1 MARLRGKV
9 AVVTG
14 AARGIG
20 RGHAMLLAEE
30 GASVVVND
38 LGGEWDGTGADQRPA
53 QLVVDEIVAA
63 GGNAVANYDDVSDW
77 EGGQRLVNQAIE
89 AFGDLDIL
97 ICNAGILRDR
107 MTFNMTEE
115 EWDAVI
121 RVHLKG
127 HFVPIRWASTY
138 WRERNKETGEL
149 VDGRVVLTSSES
161 GLFAN
166 PGQLNYDA
174 AKSGIATMAVVLAK
188 ELARYG
194 VTVNAIAPRA
204 RTRLTENTFGVRPAG
219 EGEFDARDPDN
230 VAPWVVWLC
239 TEAAAHITGQNFVV
253 GGGTVQLVSGWKV
266 ESTID
271 KPARWT
277 LDELDDRWRELFG
290 DLPTAPLQ
298 RPSPPSPP
306 PTSDETPR

>member
-1 MARLRGKV
+1 MGRLSGKV
-9 AVVTG
+9 AIVTG

-20 RGHAMLLAEE
+20 RGHAMLLAAE

-53 QLVVDEIVAA
+53 QQVVDEIVAA
-63 GGNAVANYDDVSDW
+63 GGNAVANYDDVADW
-77 EGGQRLVNQAIE
+77 EGGQRMINQAVE
-89 AFGDLDIL
+89 TYGDLDIL

-115 EWDAVI
+115 EWDSVI

-127 HFVPIRWASTY
+127 HFVPVRWAATY
-138 WRERNKETGEL
+138 WRERNKATGEP

-204 RTRLTENTFGVRPAG
+204 RTRLTENTFGARPSAD
-219 EGEFDARDPDN
+219 GEFDARDPDN

-239 TEAAAHITGQNFVV
+239 TEAASHVTGQNFVV
-253 GGGTVQLVSGWKV
+253 GGGMVQLVSGWKV
-266 ESTID
+266 ESAIE
-271 KPARWT
+271 KQERWT
-277 LDELDDRWRELFG
+277 LDELDDSWRELFG
-290 DLPTAPLQ
+290 DLPTAPPA
-298 RPSPPSPP
+298 RPAPPPPSAP
-306 PTSDETPR
+306 S

>member
-1 MARLRGKV
+1 MARLSGKV

-20 RGHAMLLAEE
+20 RGHAMLLAAE

-38 LGGEWDGTGADQRPA
+38 LGGEWDGSGADERPA
-53 QLVVDEIVAA
+53 QLAVDEIVAA
-63 GGNAVANYDDVSDW
+63 GGQAVANYDDVADW
-77 EGGQRLVNQAIE
+77 EGGQRLVNQAVE
-89 AFGDLDIL
+89 TFGGLDIV

-107 MTFNMTEE
+107 MTFNMTED
-115 EWDAVI
+115 EWDSVI

-127 HFVPIRWASTY
+127 HFVPVRWAATY
-138 WRERNKETGEL
+138 WRERQKETGAP
-149 VDGRVVLTSSES
+149 VNGRIVLTSSES

-174 AKSGIATMAVVLAK
+174 AKSGIATMAIVLAR

-204 RTRLTENTFGVRPAG
+204 RTRLTENTFGPRAVA

-239 TEAAAHITGQNFVV
+239 TDAAAEVTGQNFVV
-253 GGGTVQLVSGWKV
+253 GGGMVQLVSSWRV
-266 ESTID
+266 ESSLES
-271 KPARWT
+271 PQRWT
-277 LDELDDRWRELFG
+277 LDELDGRWRDLFG
-290 DLPTAPLQ
+290 DRPTAPPARQ
-298 RPSPPSPP
+298 APPRPA
-306 PTSDETPR
+306 TS

>member
-1 MARLRGKV
+1 MARLTGKV
-9 AVVTG
+9 AIVTG

-20 RGHAMLLAEE
+20 RGHAMLLAEQ

-38 LGGEWDGTGADQRPA
+38 LGGEWDGSGADQRPA
-53 QLVVDEIVAA
+53 QMVVDEIVAA
-63 GGNAVANYDDVSDW
+63 GGKAVANYDDVSDW
-77 EGGQRLVNQAIE
+77 EGGQRMINQAVE
-89 AFGDLDIL
+89 EFGDLDIL

-121 RVHLKG
+121 KVHLKG
-127 HFVPIRWASTY
+127 HFVPVRWAATY
-138 WRERNKETGEL
+138 WRERSKATGEP
-149 VDGRVVLTSSES
+149 VNGRVVLTSSES

-174 AKSGIATMAVVLAK
+174 AKSGIATMAIVLAK

-204 RTRLTENTFGVRPAG
+204 RTRLTENTFAGRPG
-219 EGEFDARDPDN
+219 PVEGEFDARDPDN

-239 TEAAAHITGQNFVV
+239 TEAAGHITGQNFVV
-253 GGGTVQLVSGWKV
+253 GGGTVQLVSGWSV
-266 ESTID
+266 ESKIEKAD
-271 KPARWT
+271 RWT
-277 LDELDDRWRELFG
+277 LDELDTGWRDLFG
-290 DLPTAPLQ
+290 DRPTE
-298 RPSPPSPP
+298 PP
-306 PTSDETPR
+306 PRLAPARPPASKEA

>member
-1 MARLRGKV
+1 MARLEGKV

-20 RGHAMLLAEE
+20 RGHAMLLAEQ
-30 GASVVVND
+30 GANVVVND
-38 LGGEWDGTGADQRPA
+38 LGGEWDGSGADQRPA

-63 GGNAVANYDDVSDW
+63 GGKAVANYDDVSDW

-89 AFGDLDIL
+89 TFGGLDIL

-121 RVHLKG
+121 KVHLKG
-127 HFVPIRWASTY
+127 HFVPVRWTAAY
-138 WRERNKETGEL
+138 WRERYKEAGQA
-149 VDGRVVLTSSES
+149 VNGRIVLTSSES

-174 AKSGIATMAVVLAK
+174 AKSGIATMAIVLAR
-188 ELARYG
+188 ELERFG

-204 RTRLTENTFGVRPAG
+204 RTRLTENTFGSRPAG

-239 TEAAAHITGQNFVV
+239 TEAAAHVTGQNFVV

-266 ESTID
+266 ESKID
-271 KPARWT
+271 KPDRWT
-277 LDELDDRWRELFG
+277 LDELDDRWQDLFG
-290 DLPTAPLQ
+290 DRPTAPAT
-298 RPSPPSPP
+298 RGA
-306 PTSDETPR
+306 

>member
-1 MARLRGKV
+1 MSRLTGKV

-20 RGHAMLLAEE
+20 RGHAMLLAEQ

-38 LGGEWDGTGADQRPA
+38 LGGEWDGSGADQRPA
-53 QLVVDEIVAA
+53 QQTVDEIVAA
-63 GGNAVANYDDVSDW
+63 GGKAVANYDDVSDW
-77 EGGQRLVNQAIE
+77 EGGQRLINQAVE
-89 AFGDLDIL
+89 AFGGLDIL

-121 RVHLKG
+121 KVHLKG
-127 HFVPIRWASTY
+127 HFVPVRWAATY
-138 WRERNKETGEL
+138 WRERNKASGEP
-149 VDGRVVLTSSES
+149 VNGRVVLTSSES

-166 PGQLNYDA
+166 AGQLNYDA
-174 AKSGIATMAVVLAK
+174 AKSGIATMAIVLAK

-204 RTRLTENTFGVRPAG
+204 RTRLTENTFGGRAGPA

-239 TEAAAHITGQNFVV
+239 GETASHITGQNFVV
-253 GGGTVQLVSGWKV
+253 GGGTVQLVSSWKV
-266 ESTID
+266 ESSID
-271 KPARWT
+271 KPDRWT
-277 LDELDDRWRELFG
+277 LDELDEKWKDLFG
-290 DLPTAPLQ
+290 DRPTAPVQ
-298 RPSPPSPP
+298 RQAPPRPP
-306 PTSDETPR
+306 ATS

>member
-1 MARLRGKV
+1 MARLTGKV

-20 RGHAMLLAEE
+20 RGHAMLLAEQ

-38 LGGEWDGTGADQRPA
+38 LGGEWDGSGADERPA
-53 QLVVDEIVAA
+53 QQAVDEIVAA
-63 GGNAVANYDDVSDW
+63 GGKAVANYDDVADW
-77 EGGQRLVNQAIE
+77 EGGQRLINQAVE
-89 AFGDLDIL
+89 TFGGLDIL

-127 HFVPIRWASTY
+127 HFVPVRWASTY
-138 WRERNKETGEL
+138 WRERQKESGQP
-149 VDGRVVLTSSES
+149 VNGRIILTSSES

-166 PGQLNYDA
+166 AGQLNYDA
-174 AKSGIATMAVVLAK
+174 AKSGIATMAIVLAK
-188 ELARYG
+188 ELSRYG

-204 RTRLTENTFGVRPAG
+204 RTRLTENTFGNRAQAAG
-219 EGEFDARDPDN
+219 DFDARDPDN

-239 TEAAAHITGQNFVV
+239 SEEAAHITGQNFVV
-253 GGGTVQLVSGWKV
+253 GGGTVQLVSGWRV
-266 ESTID
+266 ESAID
-271 KPARWT
+271 KQDRWT
-277 LDELDDRWRELFG
+277 LDELDERWRDLFG
-290 DLPTAPLQ
+290 DRPTAPAQ
-298 RPSPPSPP
+298 RPAPPAPP
-306 PTSDETPR
+306 AG

>member
-1 MARLRGKV
+1 MGRLTGKV

-38 LGGEWDGTGADQRPA
+38 LGGEWDGSGADQRPA
-53 QLVVDEIVAA
+53 QLAVDEIVAT
-63 GGNAVANYDDVSDW
+63 GGKAVANYDDVSDW
-77 EGGQRLVNQAIE
+77 EGGQRLINQAIE
-89 AFGDLDIL
+89 TFGRLDIV

-107 MTFNMTEE
+107 MTFNMSEE

-121 RVHLKG
+121 KVHLKG
-127 HFVPIRWASTY
+127 HFVPIRWAATH
-138 WRERNKETGEL
+138 WREINKATGEP
-149 VDGRVVLTSSES
+149 VHGRIVLTSSES

-174 AKSGIATMAVVLAK
+174 AKSGIATMAIVLAR

-204 RTRLTENTFGVRPAG
+204 RTRLTENTFGSRPV
-219 EGEFDARDPDN
+219 EGDFDARHPDN

-239 TEAAAHITGQNFVV
+239 TEAASHITGQNFVV
-253 GGGTVQLVSGWKV
+253 GGGTVQLVSSWKV
-266 ESTID
+266 ESAIEKD
-271 KPARWT
+271 ARWT
-277 LDELDDRWRELFG
+277 LDELDQRWRDLFG
-290 DLPTAPLQ
+290 DRPTAPVQ
-298 RPSPPSPP
+298 RQAPRPAAPAPPS
-306 PTSDETPR
+306 S

>member
-1 MARLRGKV
+1 MTMSRLTGKV

-20 RGHAMLLAEE
+20 RGHALLLAQE

-38 LGGEWDGTGADQRPA
+38 LGGEWDGSGADQRPA
-53 QLVVDEIVAA
+53 QQVVDEIVAA
-63 GGNAVANYDDVSDW
+63 GGKAVANYDDVSDW
-77 EGGQRLVNQAIE
+77 EGGQRIINQAVE
-89 AFGDLDIL
+89 SFGSLDIL

-121 RVHLKG
+121 KVHLKG
-127 HFVPIRWASTY
+127 HFVPIKWAASY
-138 WRERNKETGEL
+138 WRERNKESGEP
-149 VDGRVVLTSSES
+149 VNGRIVLTSSES

-166 PGQLNYDA
+166 AGQLNYDA
-174 AKSGIATMAVVLAK
+174 AKSGIATMAIVLAK

-204 RTRLTENTFGVRPAG
+204 RTRLTENTFSGRPG
-219 EGEFDARDPDN
+219 PVEGEFDARSPDN

-239 TEAAAHITGQNFVV
+239 TEAAAHISGQNFVV
-253 GGGTVQLVSGWKV
+253 GGGMVQLVSGWSI
-266 ESTID
+266 ESAID
-271 KPARWT
+271 KPDRWT
-277 LDELDDRWRELFG
+277 LDELDGRWSELFG
-290 DLPTAPLQ
+290 DRPTTPPERLAPA
-298 RPSPPSPP
+298 RPPA
-306 PTSDETPR
+306 TKG

>member
-1 MARLRGKV
+1 MTRLQGKV
-9 AVVTG
+9 AIVTG

-20 RGHAMLLAEE
+20 RGHAMLLAEQ

-38 LGGEWDGTGADQRPA
+38 LGGEWDGSGADQRPA

-63 GGNAVANYDDVSDW
+63 GGKAVANYDDVSDW
-77 EGGQRLVNQAIE
+77 EGGQRLINQAIE
-89 AFGDLDIL
+89 AFGGLDIL

-115 EWDAVI
+115 EWDSVI
-121 RVHLKG
+121 KVHLKG
-127 HFVPIRWASTY
+127 HFVPVRWAAAY
-138 WRERNKETGEL
+138 WRERFKETGEA
-149 VDGRVVLTSSES
+149 VNGRIVLTSSES

-174 AKSGIATMAVVLAK
+174 AKSGIATMAIVLAR
-188 ELARYG
+188 ELERFG

-204 RTRLTENTFGVRPAG
+204 RTRLTENTFGSRPAG

-239 TEAAAHITGQNFVV
+239 TEAAAHVSGQNFVV
-253 GGGTVQLVSGWKV
+253 GGGTVQLASGWKI
-266 ESTID
+266 ESAIE
-271 KPARWT
+271 KPERWT
-277 LDELDDRWRELFG
+277 LDELDDAWRDLFG
-290 DLPTAPLQ
+290 DHPTAPAARRAPP
-298 RPSPPSPP
+298 RPAAG
-306 PTSDETPR
+306 

>member
-1 MARLRGKV
+1 MGRLSGKV
-9 AVVTG
+9 AIVTG

-20 RGHAMLLAEE
+20 RGHAMLLAEQ

-38 LGGEWDGTGADQRPA
+38 LGGEWDGSGADQRPA
-53 QLVVDEIVAA
+53 QQCVDEIVAA
-63 GGNAVANYDDVSDW
+63 GGQAVANYDDVADW
-77 EGGQRLVNQAIE
+77 EGGQRLINQAVE
-89 AFGDLDIL
+89 TFGGLDIL

-127 HFVPIRWASTY
+127 HFVPVRWAATY
-138 WRERNKETGEL
+138 WRERNKETGNP
-149 VDGRVVLTSSES
+149 VDGRIVLTSSES

-166 PGQLNYDA
+166 AGQLNYDA
-174 AKSGIATMAVVLAK
+174 AKSGIATMAIVLAK

-204 RTRLTENTFGVRPAG
+204 RTRLTENTFGGRPGPA

-253 GGGTVQLVSGWKV
+253 GGGMVQLVSSWKV
-266 ESTID
+266 ESAIE
-271 KPARWT
+271 KSERWT
-277 LDELDDRWRELFG
+277 LDELDDKWRELFG
-290 DLPTAPLQ
+290 DRPTAPPQ
-298 RPSPPSPP
+298 R
-306 PTSDETPR
+306 RA

>member
-1 MARLRGKV
+1 MARLTGKV
-9 AVVTG
+9 AIVTG

-20 RGHAMLLAEE
+20 RGHALLLAEE

-38 LGGEWDGTGADQRPA
+38 LGGEWDGSGADQRPA

-63 GGNAVANYDDVSDW
+63 GGKAVANYDDVSDW
-77 EGGQRLVNQAIE
+77 EGGQRVINQAVE
-89 AFGDLDIL
+89 AFGGLDIL
-97 ICNAGILRDR
+97 ICNAGILRGR

-127 HFVPIRWASTY
+127 HFVPIRWAATY
-138 WRERNKETGEL
+138 WRERAKETGAP
-149 VDGRVVLTSSES
+149 VGGRVVLTSSES

-166 PGQLNYDA
+166 AGQLNYDA
-174 AKSGIATMAVVLAK
+174 AKSGIATMAIVLAK

-204 RTRLTENTFGVRPAG
+204 RTRLTENTFGSRPSG

-239 TEAAAHITGQNFVV
+239 SEAAAHITGQNFVV
-253 GGGTVQLVSGWKV
+253 GGGMVQLVSSWRV

-271 KPARWT
+271 KQERWT

-290 DLPTAPLQ
+290 DRPTAPAQ
-298 RPSPPSPP
+298 RPAP
-306 PTSDETPR
+306 PTAPQGTA

>member
-1 MARLRGKV
+1 MARLTGKV

-20 RGHAMLLAEE
+20 RGHAMLLAEQ

-53 QLVVDEIVAA
+53 QLAVDEIVAA
-63 GGNAVANYDDVSDW
+63 GGQAVANYDDVSDW

-89 AFGDLDIL
+89 TFGGLDIL

-127 HFVPIRWASTY
+127 HFVPVRWAAAY
-138 WRERNKETGEL
+138 WRERNKETSQL
-149 VDGRVVLTSSES
+149 VNGRVVLTSSES

-174 AKSGIATMAVVLAK
+174 AKSGIATMAIVLAK

-204 RTRLTENTFGVRPAG
+204 RTRLTENTFGSRPV
-219 EGEFDARDPDN
+219 EGDFDARDPDN

-239 TEAAAHITGQNFVV
+239 TEAAGHVNGQNFVV
-253 GGGTVQLVSGWKV
+253 GGGTVQLVSGWRV
-266 ESTID
+266 ESAIEKD
-271 KPARWT
+271 QRWT

-290 DLPTAPLQ
+290 DRPTAPPA
-298 RPSPPSPP
+298 RPGAPRPPAGTAGPGA
-306 PTSDETPR
+306 

>member
-1 MARLRGKV
+1 MGALDGKV
-9 AVVTG
+9 AIVTG

-20 RGHAMLLAEE
+20 RGHALLLARE

-38 LGGEWDGTGADQRPA
+38 LGGEWDGSGADDRPA
-53 QLVVDEIVAA
+53 QLVVGEITAS
-63 GGNAVANYDDVSDW
+63 GGRAVANYDDVADW
-77 EGGQRLVNQAIE
+77 EGGQRLINTAVE
-89 AFGDLDIL
+89 SFGGLDIL

-127 HFVPIRWASTY
+127 HFVPARWAAAY
-138 WRERNKETGEL
+138 WRERNKETGRP
-149 VDGRVVLTSSES
+149 VGGRIVFTSSES

-174 AKSGIATMAVVLAK
+174 AKSGIATMAVVLAR

-194 VTVNAIAPRA
+194 VTANAIAPRA
-204 RTRLTENTFGVRPAG
+204 RTRLTENTFGARPVADG
-219 EGEFDARDPDN
+219 DFDARDPEN

-239 TEAAAHITGQNFVV
+239 TDAASHVSGHNFVV
-253 GGGTVQLVSGWKV
+253 GGGSVQLVSGWRV
-266 ESTID
+266 ESSIEKD
-271 KPARWT
+271 GRWT
-277 LDELDDRWRELFG
+277 LPELDEKWRDLFG
-290 DLPTAPLQ
+290 DRPTALLE
-298 RPSPPSPP
+298 RRFATPP
-306 PTSDETPR
+306 PATSTG

>member
-1 MARLRGKV
+1 MGALDGKV
-9 AVVTG
+9 AIVTG

-20 RGHAMLLAEE
+20 RGHALLLAHE

-38 LGGEWDGTGADQRPA
+38 VGGEWDGSGSDDRPA
-53 QLVVDEIVAA
+53 QLVVEEITAA
-63 GGNAVANYDDVSDW
+63 GGKAVANDDDVADW
-77 EGGQRLVNQAIE
+77 EGGQRLVNAAIE
-89 AFGDLDIL
+89 SFGGLDIL

-127 HFVPIRWASTY
+127 HFVPVRWAAAY
-138 WRERNKETGEL
+138 WRERNKETGGP
-149 VDGRVVLTSSES
+149 VAGRIVLTSSES

-174 AKSGIATMAVVLAK
+174 AKSGIATMAVVLAR

-194 VTVNAIAPRA
+194 VTANAIAPRA
-204 RTRLTENTFGVRPAG
+204 RTRLTENTFGTRPVAD
-219 EGEFDARDPDN
+219 GEFDTRDPEN

-239 TEAAAHITGQNFVV
+239 TDAAAHVSGQNFVV
-253 GGGTVQLVSGWKV
+253 GGGTVQLVSGWRV
-266 ESTID
+266 ESSIEKD
-271 KPARWT
+271 GRWT
-277 LDELDDRWRELFG
+277 LPELDEGWRDLFG
-290 DLPTAPLQ
+290 DWPTALLE
-298 RPSPPSPP
+298 RRFRTPP
-306 PTSDETPR
+306 PATTTG

>member
-1 MARLRGKV
+1 MGRFDGKV
-9 AVVTG
+9 AIVTG

-20 RGHAMLLAEE
+20 RGHALLLAEE

-38 LGGEWDGTGADQRPA
+38 LGGEWDGSGADQRPA
-53 QLVVDEIVAA
+53 QLAVDEIVAA
-63 GGNAVANYDDVSDW
+63 GGKAVANYDDVSDW
-77 EGGQRLVNQAIE
+77 EGGQRLINQAIE
-89 AFGDLDIL
+89 TFGGLDIL

-115 EWDAVI
+115 EWDSVI
-121 RVHLKG
+121 KVHLKG
-127 HFVPIRWASTY
+127 HFVPLRWAASY
-138 WRERNKETGEL
+138 WRERNKESGGEPIN
-149 VDGRVVLTSSES
+149 GRVVLTSSES

-174 AKSGIATMAVVLAK
+174 AKSGIATMAIVLAK

-194 VTVNAIAPRA
+194 VTVNSIAPRA
-204 RTRLTENTFGVRPAG
+204 RTRLTENTFGSRDVAG
-219 EGEFDARDPDN
+219 DFDSRDPDN

-266 ESTID
+266 ESSIEKD
-271 KPARWT
+271 QRWT
-277 LDELDDRWRELFG
+277 LDELDTRWSDLFG
-290 DLPTAPLQ
+290 DRPTAPPARLAPP
-298 RPSPPSPP
+298 RPPAG
-306 PTSDETPR
+306 TS